1 MTSLTDA
8 LILVEAALERLA
20 VAMATGQPDS
30 VLAAEESIAQS
41 VHQLLMAP
49 RDAADPMLVARQ
61 LAKVRVALLACEQ
74 MGRAAAGYV
83 QTVMPAAPYTAHGY
97 RQSSAMPATVESRT

>member
-20 VAMATGQPDS
+20 VAMATGDPDS
-30 VLAAEESIAQS
+30 VLAAEESIAVS
-41 VHQLLMAP
+41 VHHLLTAP
-49 RDAADPMLVARQ
+49 RDAADPLRVARQ

-74 MGRAAAGYV
+74 MGRAAAGYA

-97 RQSSAMPATVESRT
+97 RQPSAIPATVESRT

>member
-1 MTSLTDA
+1 
-8 LILVEAALERLA
+8 
-20 VAMATGQPDS
+20 
-30 VLAAEESIAQS
+30 
-41 VHQLLMAP
+41 
-49 RDAADPMLVARQ
+49 MLVARQ

-97 RQSSAMPATVESRT
+97 RHSSAMPATVESRT